1 MALKF
6 QDHIS
11 HIQSLID
18 AAVLAADPAKA
29 VAHHL
34 QRDGDVIHVGNV
46 AKKVDSGEIF
56 LISVGK
62 AAIAMGRA
70 AGEILGESL
79 SQGVIITKHNQLP
92 SQDNQGEAEPWP
104 GGIQLFGAGHPIS
117 DESSLEATAAA
128 IDLLEQTTARDL
140 VLCLISGGASSLLTQ
155 PIIPLDRWQLLVDQ
169 LLASGC
175 TINELNSVRKRLDS
189 VKGGG
194 LARIAFPAQCVSL
207 ILSDVIG
214 NPLDMIGSG
223 PTASNPD
230 SNDQA
235 LRVLERYN
243 LKEILPEHVWQCV
256 TTTLKQSE
264 QNGDQSNSLAENI
277 IVGDVRLA
285 SRAAARKAVELG
297 FKATLLTAHL
307 EGEAREVGK
316 LAAALAKDAPEGS
329 ALVLGGETTVKL
341 QGDGFGGRNQ
351 ELALAAAI
359 ALEGWPNRV
368 VAGFATDGDDGPTD
382 AAGAIATGDTVS
394 QAHFAGIDPMIYLD
408 NNDSYSF
415 FSEIGGHIRT
425 GPTGTNVND
434 LVLIL
439 HYGS

>member
-1 MALKF
+1 VALKF
-6 QDHIS
+6 QDHIN
-11 HIQSLID
+11 HVHSLID

-29 VAHHL
+29 VGCHL
-34 QRDGDVIHVGNV
+34 QRDGDVIHVGSV
-46 AKKVDSGEIF
+46 AKKVDSGEIY

-62 AAIAMGRA
+62 AAIAMARA

-79 SQGVIITKHNQLP
+79 SQGVVITKHNQHP
-92 SQDNQGEAEPWP
+92 SKDNQGQSGSWP
-104 GGIQLFGAGHPIS
+104 GGIRLFSAGHPIS
-117 DESSLEATAAA
+117 DESSIKATTAA
-128 IDLLEQTTARDL
+128 IDLLKQTTAQDL
-140 VLCLISGGASSLLTQ
+140 VLCLISGGTSSLLTHPTIQ
-155 PIIPLDRWQLLVDQ
+155 LDQWQLLVDQ

-175 TINELNSVRKRLDS
+175 TINELNSVRKRLDT

-223 PTASNPD
+223 PTANNPD
-230 SNDQA
+230 SPDRA
-235 LRVLERYN
+235 LKILERYN
-243 LKEILPEHVWQCV
+243 LNESLPKHVWESV
-256 TTTLKQSE
+256 TIALKQSE
-264 QNGDQSNSLAENI
+264 QSGDQSDPLAENI
-277 IVGDVRLA
+277 VVGDVRLA
-285 SRAAARKAVELG
+285 AEAAARKAAELG
-297 FKATLLTAHL
+297 FKATVLTAHM

-316 LAAALAKDAPEGS
+316 LAAALAKDAPERT
-329 ALVLGGETTVKL
+329 AIVLGGETTVKL
-341 QGDGFGGRNQ
+341 KGDGLGGRNQ

-359 ALEGWPNRV
+359 ALEGWPQRV

-382 AAGAIATGDTVS
+382 AAGAIATADTVS

-415 FSEIGGHIRT
+415 FREIGGHIRT

-439 HYGS
+439 NYGP